1 MPFYSAGF
9 INFSEKTISQI
20 INENIGNNEKVY
32 IQGFFVTEFRES
44 LKKVTED
51 CEKFLS
57 S

>member
-32 IQGFFVTEFRES
+32 IQGFFVTEFCES